1 MADEKEYL
9 SNINTD
15 DISDEELL
23 KKLKKLET
31 ELSEVKTELD
41 KKSKLCLE
49 QEHKIDDLT
58 LEKNNLTEEKNN
70 LQELVNFYE
79 EDSGKPEKTDNKD
92 NDKIKELEIKII
104 NLEEKSKEKDDKIK
118 KGIE

>member
-104 NLEEKSKEKDDKIK
+104 NLKIK
-118 KGIE
+118 AKKKTIK